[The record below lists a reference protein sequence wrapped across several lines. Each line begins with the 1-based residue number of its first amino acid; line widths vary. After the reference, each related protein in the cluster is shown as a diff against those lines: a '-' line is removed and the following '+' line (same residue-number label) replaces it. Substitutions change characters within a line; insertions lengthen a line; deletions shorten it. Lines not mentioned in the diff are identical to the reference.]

1 MLQQA
6 IINNGIIWPTYIQLW
21 HMRTKP
27 ICRDASPLIHLFCH
41 VKIYVSALQ
50 THGKV
55 WILSVPS
62 RKHLGKLHFLPS
74 GSIQVLWRPLKRT
87 QQPALPSVISVT
99 RHQHQH
105 WCCATSQPFEPST
118 SILLVRKDPTSF
130 EHQALLRLQPQ
141 QSLITSAINQWGKN
155 VLEILTFPKTSF
167 CTFYTW
173 SICKEAVKQ

>member
-1 MLQQA
+1 MEAFGLH
-6 IINNGIIWPTYIQLW
+6 IFNYGICVLSQYVGMPALW
-21 HMRTKP
+21 F
-27 ICRDASPLIHLFCH
+27 ICFVMSKSMSC
-41 VKIYVSALQ
+41 ALQ

-74 GSIQVLWRPLKRT
+74 GYIQVMWRPLKRT

-118 SILLVRKDPTSF
+118 SILLVRKDPKHMSF